1 MRGLRSKNGNKL
13 LAAVLVAHQRAKA
26 THFQPAVVHITHHVI
41 CAKQIIILV
50 ADHVIVALDVGTRNG
65 IIIHRARCNATLHI
79 LYGAVHSIG
88 GR

>member
-26 THFQPAVVHITHHVI
+26 THFQPAVGHITHQVI
-41 CAKQIIILV
+41 CTKQIIILV

-65 IIIHRARCNATLHI
+65 IIIHRARFDTALPI
-79 LYGAVHSIG
+79 L
-88 GR
+88 